1 MTRLLRIV
9 GLTGILASSS
19 AVAESAK
26 EAMQTFGMI
35 GTWSLNCATSSFRV
49 VYGFPMSG
57 PPTLTMFLN
66 GQETAISEVQD
77 AVTATEAKIKITYL
91 IKSAPQG
98 TPSWGPL
105 TGEIWEAVYE
115 KIGNKFRP
123 LSVTE
128 REGAKATVRDG
139 FYYVNQ
145 KTGGPTLPFEKCL
158 N

>member
-1 MTRLLRIV
+1 MTRLLGIV
-9 GLTGILASSS
+9 GLAGILVSSS

-26 EAMQTFGMI
+26 EAMQTFGMV
-35 GTWSLNCATSSFRV
+35 GTWSLNCATSPFRV
-49 VYGFPMSG
+49 VYAFPVSG
-57 PPTLTMFLN
+57 PPTLTSVFN
-66 GQETAISEVQD
+66 GQETAISEVQE
-77 AVTATEAKIKITYL
+77 AVRATEEKIKVTYF
-91 IKSAPQG
+91 IKSTPQG
-98 TPSWGPL
+98 TPVWGPL

-123 LSVTE
+123 LSVKE
-128 REGAKATVRDG
+128 KVGAKATARDG